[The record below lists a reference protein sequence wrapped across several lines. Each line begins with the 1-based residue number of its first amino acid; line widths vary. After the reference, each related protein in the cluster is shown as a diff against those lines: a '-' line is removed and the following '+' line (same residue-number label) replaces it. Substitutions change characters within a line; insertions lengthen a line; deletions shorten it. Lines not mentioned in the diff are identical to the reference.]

1 MSFTY
6 EELHRKTLAQLRDI
20 AKDIEH
26 DAVHGYTQ
34 MNKDHLL
41 PAICT
46 ALGIEAHEHHHVVGL
61 DKTGLKNKIKK
72 LKAERDQAIQA
83 HDRKELKALRRRIH
97 HLKRRIHAATV

>member
-6 EELHRKTLAQLRDI
+6 EELHKKTLAQLREI
-20 AKDIEH
+20 AKDVEH
-26 DAVHGYTQ
+26 EAVHGYTQ

-46 ALGIEAHEHHHVVGL
+46 ALGIETHEHHHVVGL
-61 DKTGLKNKIKK
+61 DKTRIKAQIKK

-83 HDRKELKALRRRIH
+83 HDRPELKALRRRIH